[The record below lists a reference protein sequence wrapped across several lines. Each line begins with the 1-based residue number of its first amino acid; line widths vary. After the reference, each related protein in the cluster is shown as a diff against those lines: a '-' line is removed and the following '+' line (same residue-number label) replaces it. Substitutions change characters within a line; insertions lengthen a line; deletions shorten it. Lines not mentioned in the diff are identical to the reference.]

1 MAVLIGT
8 FIANAVFETAL
19 LDLLLFDDQLLL
31 YGTRF
36 SQLSS
41 KNVFSSDDIIPII
54 SPLEVD
60 KKIMES
66 KFGKAMNAVNDARQ
80 HLSSLTDFERLETQ
94 YIDRILARMV
104 DLPTDSKQ
112 KNTRRNLQ
120 MIREWMVAD
129 GCGVVLLEVLGQ
141 LYWRLGDLNSKDFE
155 ILKKSLRQQQS
166 YLDLVQSPQ
175 SATLVMQR
183 IKHVQECKFNAFD
196 ILMQELDSEFQSC
209 DLT

>member
-1 MAVLIGT
+1 
-8 FIANAVFETAL
+8 
-19 LDLLLFDDQLLL
+19 
-31 YGTRF
+31 
-36 SQLSS
+36 
-41 KNVFSSDDIIPII
+41 
-54 SPLEVD
+54 
-60 KKIMES
+60 
-66 KFGKAMNAVNDARQ
+66 
-80 HLSSLTDFERLETQ
+80 
-94 YIDRILARMV
+94 
-104 DLPTDSKQ
+104 
-112 KNTRRNLQ
+112 

-196 ILMQELDSEFQSC
+196 ILMQDLDSEYQPC

>member
-1 MAVLIGT
+1 
-8 FIANAVFETAL
+8 
-19 LDLLLFDDQLLL
+19 
-31 YGTRF
+31 
-36 SQLSS
+36 
-41 KNVFSSDDIIPII
+41 
-54 SPLEVD
+54 
-60 KKIMES
+60 MES
-66 KFGKAMNAVNDARQ
+66 KLSKAMNAVNDARQ

-94 YIDRILARMV
+94 YIDRILAKMV

-155 ILKKSLRQQQS
+155 ILKNSLRQQQS

-175 SATLVMQR
+175 STTLVIQR

-196 ILMQELDSEFQSC
+196 ILMQELDSEYQPC

>member
-1 MAVLIGT
+1 
-8 FIANAVFETAL
+8 
-19 LDLLLFDDQLLL
+19 
-31 YGTRF
+31 
-36 SQLSS
+36 
-41 KNVFSSDDIIPII
+41 
-54 SPLEVD
+54 
-60 KKIMES
+60 MES
-66 KFGKAMNAVNDARQ
+66 KLGKAMNAVNDARQ
-80 HLSSLTDFERLETQ
+80 HLSSLTDFECLETQ
-94 YIDRILARMV
+94 YIDRILAKMV

-183 IKHVQECKFNAFD
+183 IKHVQECKFNSFD
-196 ILMQELDSEFQSC
+196 ILMQELDSEFQCC

>member
-1 MAVLIGT
+1 
-8 FIANAVFETAL
+8 
-19 LDLLLFDDQLLL
+19 
-31 YGTRF
+31 
-36 SQLSS
+36 
-41 KNVFSSDDIIPII
+41 
-54 SPLEVD
+54 
-60 KKIMES
+60 
-66 KFGKAMNAVNDARQ
+66 MNAVNDARQ
-80 HLSSLTDFERLETQ
+80 HLSSLTDFEGLETQ
-94 YIDRILARMV
+94 YIDRILAKMV

>member
-1 MAVLIGT
+1 
-8 FIANAVFETAL
+8 
-19 LDLLLFDDQLLL
+19 
-31 YGTRF
+31 
-36 SQLSS
+36 
-41 KNVFSSDDIIPII
+41 
-54 SPLEVD
+54 
-60 KKIMES
+60 
-66 KFGKAMNAVNDARQ
+66 MNAVNDARQ

-94 YIDRILARMV
+94 YIDRILAKIV

-196 ILMQELDSEFQSC
+196 ILMQDLDSEYQPC

>member
-1 MAVLIGT
+1 
-8 FIANAVFETAL
+8 
-19 LDLLLFDDQLLL
+19 
-31 YGTRF
+31 
-36 SQLSS
+36 
-41 KNVFSSDDIIPII
+41 
-54 SPLEVD
+54 
-60 KKIMES
+60 MES
-66 KFGKAMNAVNDARQ
+66 KLGKAMNAANDARQ

-94 YIDRILARMV
+94 YIDRILAKMV

-196 ILMQELDSEFQSC
+196 ILMQELDSEYQPC